1 MSRVAK
7 QSEGLKALDNQ
18 SVAEYNLK
26 KKEITFLVYLN
37 GMATIVT
44 FILMKVPLE
53 KRHIHIRKGVNVA
66 KYFIEPEICLASS
79 WGMSSRELNELE
91 KQVEKNKELI
101 RRKWDEYFN
110 KRSSGN
116 QNMV

>member
-1 MSRVAK
+1 MPSIFK
-7 QSEGLKALDNQ
+7 WNGYNFYFYSNEGL
-18 SVAEYNLK
+18 
-26 KKEITFLVYLN
+26 
-37 GMATIVT
+37 
-44 FILMKVPLE
+44 PLE